1 MDKQNY
7 TLRDIKIQE
16 VKKQFRE
23 IQNFIE
29 KEFEK
34 YRLIKRKRVIKS
46 YKILLRAA
54 YLYII
59 ERLSFQRI
67 SDKMSCLYD
76 VTMSDTAWKKQLA
89 KAAPV
94 FESAAMQ
101 CLNRKSADISNPK
114 SVLGY
119 SNTYALDATVIP
131 AEGKSGTVFRLHTQY
146 SLSENIA
153 TKIHITDCHSAESV
167 KHYDVIP
174 RTLYLAD
181 RAYGKVS
188 QFAYI
193 IDKQADFIFRFSPN
207 GVRLFYDETCKD
219 RINFNSLLVGE
230 SVSVRCYFK
239 FGTNVYRMRVVAA
252 RIPEEKHDSIEKRLR
267 RRASRKQHRLSDSS
281 IRFSKWV
288 LLATSISQ
296 AVSDMDILNTYRF
309 RWQIELFLRE
319 RSRSC
324 ISAS

>member
-219 RINFNSLLVGE
+219 RINFNSLLGRGKRIR
-230 SVSVRCYFK
+230 SVLFQVWDKCLPNACGCRSHPRGKARFDRKETSPQGVKEATPALRQLHPIFK
-239 FGTNVYRMRVVAA
+239 MGFACDIHLPSCFRHG
-252 RIPEEKHDSIEKRLR
+252 HS
-267 RRASRKQHRLSDSS
+267 QHLP
-281 IRFSKWV
+281 F
-288 LLATSISQ
+288 
-296 AVSDMDILNTYRF
+296 
-309 RWQIELFLRE
+309 
-319 RSRSC
+319 
-324 ISAS
+324 